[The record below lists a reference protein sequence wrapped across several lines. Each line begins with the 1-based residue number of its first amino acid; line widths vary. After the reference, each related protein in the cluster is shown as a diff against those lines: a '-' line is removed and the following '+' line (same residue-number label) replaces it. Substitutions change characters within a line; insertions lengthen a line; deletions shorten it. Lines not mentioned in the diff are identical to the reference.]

1 MILLLV
7 LIQAKILG
15 NYNDILKAC
24 DALDY
29 HDLISCSVTLLS
41 DFPEGETTKFSGFKV
56 YDAQDFLV
64 FTPIC

>member
-1 MILLLV
+1 MNSLPV

-15 NYNDILKAC
+15 NYSDILKAC

-41 DFPEGETTKFSGFKV
+41 DFPEGKAT
-56 YDAQDFLV
+56 
-64 FTPIC
+64 

>member
-1 MILLLV
+1 MNSLPV

-15 NYNDILKAC
+15 NYSDILKAC

-41 DFPEGETTKFSGFKV
+41 DFPEGKPHINQFFW
-56 YDAQDFLV
+56 
-64 FTPIC
+64 I